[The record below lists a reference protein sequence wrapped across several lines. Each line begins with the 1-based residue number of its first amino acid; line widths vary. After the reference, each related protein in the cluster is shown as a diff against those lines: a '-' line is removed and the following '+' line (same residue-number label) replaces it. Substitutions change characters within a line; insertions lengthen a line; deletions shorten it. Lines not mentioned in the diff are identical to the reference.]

1 MKHFDKAP
9 KKHLISLSR
18 YHVFARV
25 YLSFQL
31 LYLSIFCDLEIIL
44 SRITT
49 LYFAVLNIKTV
60 FKVAA
65 GGIVIASAFELLRR
79 GSTYDQLV
87 NAITTCVLP
96 AGAKLVQITEG
107 SVNLKVQAEHISAL
121 DTLWSLYKDGTLKE
135 RLEDLFITDKVT
147 GIAVREQV
155 EVTVTIDEQEYDKAR
170 KELSMQAQRGD

>member
-1 MKHFDKAP
+1 M
-9 KKHLISLSR
+9 
-18 YHVFARV
+18 YV
-25 YLSFQL
+25 
-31 LYLSIFCDLEIIL
+31 
-44 SRITT
+44 
-49 LYFAVLNIKTV
+49 AVLTIKTV

-135 RLEDLFITDKVT
+135 RLEDWWTGAGGKKTVIYSKHTHHDWPVKKVIVDLSIKMKRNSKHALVICRVHWRRRT
-147 GIAVREQV
+147 RILAVLQH
-155 EVTVTIDEQEYDKAR
+155 Y
-170 KELSMQAQRGD
+170 

>member
-1 MKHFDKAP
+1 MKHFDTP
-9 KKHLISLSR
+9 PPRKKKSIDCFCLCLVEFSITLLIYFLWSW
-18 YHVFARV
+18 
-25 YLSFQL
+25 
-31 LYLSIFCDLEIIL
+31 DNLEPIA
-44 SRITT
+44 T
-49 LYFAVLNIKTV
+49 LYVAVLTIKTV

-87 NAITTCVLP
+87 TAITTCVLP

-135 RLEDLFITDKVT
+135 GLEDLFITDEVT
-147 GIAVREQV
+147 EIADGEQV
-155 EVTVTIDEQEYDKAR
+155 ELIVTIDEQEYNKAR
-170 KELSMQAQRGD
+170 KELSMEAQRGD

>member
-1 MKHFDKAP
+1 M
-9 KKHLISLSR
+9 ISLSR
-18 YHVFARV
+18 YRVFARV
-25 YLSFQL
+25 YLSFHL
-31 LYLSIFCDLEIIL
+31 LHLSIFCDHEKIL
-44 SRITT
+44 NRIAT

-135 RLEDLFITDKVT
+135 RLEYLFITNKVT
-147 GIAVREQV
+147 GIAGGEQV
-155 EVTVTIDEQEYDKAR
+155 EVTVTIDEQEYKKAR
-170 KELSMQAQRGD
+170 KELSMEAQRGD